1 MEENYEYLK
10 SKNVEELLKIIQDFN
25 DMNETAKALDLLS
38 DENSEQALE
47 EGLNF
52 LINNAGDEYFQAMI
66 IDTLDYIDINK
77 VINCLKNRKDSI
89 QPYLLGEIMHEM
101 TVYALDISIDDYLD
115 FIMKEYNSLDNRDK
129 ERIHEKYTEFVAEF
143 NII

>member
-1 MEENYEYLK
+1 MEENYEYLESK
-10 SKNVEELLKIIQDFN
+10 SIEELLEIIHNFN

-115 FIMKEYNSLDNRDK
+115 FIMKEYNSLDNRAK
-129 ERIHEKYTEFVAEF
+129 ERIHEKYTEFVSKF

>member
-1 MEENYEYLK
+1 MLK
-10 SKNVEELLKIIQDFN
+10 KIIHNFN

-38 DENSEQALE
+38 DENSKQALE

-115 FIMKEYNSLDNRDK
+115 FIMKEYNSLDNRAK
-129 ERIHEKYTEFVAEF
+129 ERIHEKYTEFVSKF

>member
-66 IDTLDYIDINK
+66 INTLDYIDINK

-89 QPYLLGEIMHEM
+89 QPYLLGEVMHEM
-101 TVYALDISIDDYLD
+101 TVYTLDICIDDYLD

>member
-66 IDTLDYIDINK
+66 INTLDYIDINK

-115 FIMKEYNSLDNRDK
+115 FIMKEYNSLDNRAK

>member
-66 IDTLDYIDINK
+66 INTLDYIDINK

-89 QPYLLGEIMHEM
+89 QPYLLGEVMHEM
-101 TVYALDISIDDYLD
+101 TVYTLDICIDDYLD

-129 ERIHEKYTEFVAEF
+129 ERIHEKYTEFVSKF

>member
-1 MEENYEYLK
+1 
-10 SKNVEELLKIIQDFN
+10 
-25 DMNETAKALDLLS
+25 
-38 DENSEQALE
+38 
-47 EGLNF
+47 
-52 LINNAGDEYFQAMI
+52 MI

-115 FIMKEYNSLDNRDK
+115 FIMKEYNSLDNRAK
-129 ERIHEKYTEFVAEF
+129 ERIHEKYTEFVSKF